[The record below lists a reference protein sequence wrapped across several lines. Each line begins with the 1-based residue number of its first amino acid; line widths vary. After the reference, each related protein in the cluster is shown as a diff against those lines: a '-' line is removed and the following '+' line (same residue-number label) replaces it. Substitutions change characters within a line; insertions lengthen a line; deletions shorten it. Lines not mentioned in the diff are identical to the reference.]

1 MGWWIF
7 YGVPALATFLV
18 PPIVFRMSRAETASY
33 VAMEPA
39 VHVFFSV
46 FVGWHD
52 YMPWFCVRS
61 FWDLVHGTLL
71 ANGSIRQRC
80 ACNDRSGRLQN
91 PRTMRVV
98 PDTRDAAVRHVE
110 TNDRSWRK
118 SISGFALHDNDHW
131 LSVDFAD

>member
-1 MGWWIF
+1 VVDLLRRASSCYF
-7 YGVPALATFLV
+7 SRA
-18 PPIVFRMSRAETASY
+18 PIVFRMSRAETASY

-39 VHVFFSV
+39 IHVFFSV

-61 FWDLVHGTLL
+61 FGIWCTGLSLQTE
-71 ANGSIRQRC
+71 SIRQRC
-80 ACNDRSGRLQN
+80 AYNDRGGRLQD

-98 PDTRDAAVRHVE
+98 PDTRDAAVHHVE